1 MPVPV
6 SLNYCSWWA
15 VLRLGMVSLPPTVL
29 LFQDCL
35 AFLTQLLKSEEIFD
49 FLIQAAFS
57 N

>member
-35 AFLTQLLKSEEIFD
+35 AILTQLLKSEEIFD